1 MQRCGRLGSHR
12 NINGTLYGPD
22 SSCCKTFVVAPVA
35 KSLDFL
41 CVVHF
46 LSWVFWPFD
55 DFASLMSLQ

>member
-35 KSLDFL
+35 KSLDFSV
-41 CVVHF
+41 CCS
-46 LSWVFWPFD
+46 LSKLGLLAF
-55 DFASLMSLQ
+55 